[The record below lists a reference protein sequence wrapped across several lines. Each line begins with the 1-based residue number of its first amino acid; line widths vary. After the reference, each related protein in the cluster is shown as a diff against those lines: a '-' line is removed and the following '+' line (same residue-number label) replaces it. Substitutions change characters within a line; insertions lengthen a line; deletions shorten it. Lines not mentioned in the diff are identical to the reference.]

1 MLIILDLGSTNIIR
15 GKEYSAQQELPGS
28 QNLLIQKPTC
38 EADRAHFRTLIYIF
52 EEDRVA
58 CSVQKLPENNL
69 SLMPT
74 PM

>member
-1 MLIILDLGSTNIIR
+1 MLIVLDLENTNIIR
-15 GKEYSAQQELPGS
+15 RKQYNAQQELPS
-28 QNLLIQKPTC
+28 CQNLLIQKPTC
-38 EADRAHFRTLIYIF
+38 EVDRAHFRTLIYVF

-58 CSVQKLPENNL
+58 TVQKLPENNL

>member
-1 MLIILDLGSTNIIR
+1 MLIIVDLGSTNSVR
-15 GKEYSAQQELPGS
+15 QKEYNAQQELPGS

-38 EADRAHFRTLIYIF
+38 EAEMAHFRTLIYIF

-58 CSVQKLPENNL
+58 TVQKLPENNL
-69 SLMPT
+69 SLTPT